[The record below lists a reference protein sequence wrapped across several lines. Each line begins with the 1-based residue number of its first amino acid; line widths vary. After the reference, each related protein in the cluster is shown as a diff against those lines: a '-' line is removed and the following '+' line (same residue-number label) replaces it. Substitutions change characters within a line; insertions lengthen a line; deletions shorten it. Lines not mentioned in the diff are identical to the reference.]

1 MLINELQGKALNDF
15 MEGILSLETVEECCA
30 FFDDLCTV
38 NEIKT
43 MIQRFQVA
51 KMLHNHN
58 TYAQIEEEAGASTAT
73 ISRVKR
79 SLYHGNHSYEF
90 IFARMKNNHHPENI
104 SE

>member
-1 MLINELQGKALNDF
+1 MLIDELQGKALEEF
-15 MEGILSLETVEECCA
+15 MEGILSLETLEECYA

-43 MIQRFQVA
+43 MVQRFQVA
-51 KMLHNHN
+51 KMLYNHH
-58 TYAQIEEEAGASTAT
+58 TYSEIEEVANASTAT

-79 SLYHGNHSYEF
+79 SLNHGNHSYDILFER
-90 IFARMKNNHHPENI
+90 IKQKQAEKP